1 MEPFHFHYD
10 LISKLKSFSSG
21 FAAKR
26 DEFRNQTVS
35 SGFTIVEMLVV
46 LAIIITITGVT
57 LTGQSSFN
65 KTFTVANT
73 AYDVALTLRSAQN
86 FGISSRSVG
95 GSISN
100 IGYGIHIQR
109 VPSINV
115 FTLFAD
121 TDPAPDVN
129 NCHRLPIGGST
140 APNAQSGD
148 CIYDID
154 NDTDINND
162 TKIKDYNIENG
173 VFISDFCALMPGGW
187 TCAKT
192 SDMSLQALDI
202 VFSRPNSEPF
212 IHVNGNPDI
221 TENGA
226 KACIALSSVQGGA
239 SHYVTIFKSGLIT
252 ANATSCP

>member
-1 MEPFHFHYD
+1 
-10 LISKLKSFSSG
+10 
-21 FAAKR
+21 
-26 DEFRNQTVS
+26 
-35 SGFTIVEMLVV
+35 MLVV

-57 LTGQSSFN
+57 LTSQSSFN

-95 GSISN
+95 GSTSN

-109 VPSINV
+109 VPSINS

-121 TDPAPDVN
+121 TYPAPDAL
-129 NCHRLPIGGST
+129 NCHRLPSGGST
-140 APNAQSGD
+140 APNAQLGD
-148 CIYDID
+148 CIY
-154 NDTDINND
+154 DINND
-162 TKIKDYNIENG
+162 TKIKDYNIGNG
-173 VFISDFCALMPGGW
+173 IFISDFCALMPGGW

-192 SDMSLQALDI
+192 SDMSLQTLDI

-226 KACIALSSVQGGA
+226 KACITLSSSQGGT